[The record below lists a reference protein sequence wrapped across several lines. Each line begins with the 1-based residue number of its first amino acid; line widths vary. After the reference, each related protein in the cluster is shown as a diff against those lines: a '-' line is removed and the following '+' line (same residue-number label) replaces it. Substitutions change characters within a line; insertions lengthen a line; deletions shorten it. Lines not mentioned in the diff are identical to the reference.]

1 MRDIKYIIAD
11 DHKIFRQGIRFA
23 LGEDT
28 QLTCVGEAEDGKELM
43 TLLQKVKTDVI
54 LLDLKMPKMDGIDAA
69 KAIREKHP
77 DLKIIILTMHEDD
90 NFILHMLDIGVNGYL
105 AKSTDA
111 DEIIVAIH
119 EVYDNQYYFNDMVSK
134 AMLKSLVEKNQIKPK
149 FKDGIELSDKEREVL
164 KLICEEHTN
173 AEIAEKIFL
182 SARTVEG
189 IRSSLLEKIGV
200 RNTVGLVLYAVKNG
214 LAK

>member
-1 MRDIKYIIAD
+1 MREIKYIIAD
-11 DHKIFRQGIRFA
+11 DHKIFRQGLKFA
-23 LGEDT
+23 LSEDE
-28 QLTCVGEAEDGKELM
+28 QLKCIGEAEDGVELM
-43 TLLQKVKTDVI
+43 TLLKSVRADVI

-69 KAIREKHP
+69 KEIRQKHP
-77 DLKIIILTMHEDD
+77 YLKIITLTMHEDD

-111 DEIIVAIH
+111 HEIIAAIH

-134 AMLKSLVEKNQIKPK
+134 AMLKNLVEKNKIKPK
-149 FKDGIELSDKEREVL
+149 FKDGIDLSDKEREVL
-164 KLICEEHTN
+164 RLICEEHTN
-173 AEIAEKIFL
+173 VEIAEKIYL

-189 IRSSLLEKIGV
+189 IRSTLLEKIGV

-214 LAK
+214 IV